1 MFKSEILIYRAP
13 ATKSNSQKQ
22 FRGTIDISGL
32 RDAVK
37 TVFFSQN
44 QFSVERSRVLQILT
58 CNLQP
63 ANYTLCVLHII
74 RYVALSYVI
83 HVIH

>member
-22 FRGTIDISGL
+22 FPGTIDISGL
-32 RDAVK
+32 RDAVM
-37 TVFFSQN
+37 TVFSQN
-44 QFSVERSRVLQILT
+44 QFSVELSRVLQILT

-63 ANYTLCVLHII
+63 ANYTLRVLHII

>member
-1 MFKSEILIYRAP
+1 MFFFLPFVVIFKSEILIYRAP

-22 FRGTIDISGL
+22 FPGTIDI
-32 RDAVK
+32 
-37 TVFFSQN
+37 SQN

-58 CNLQP
+58 CNMQP
-63 ANYTLCVLHII
+63 ANYTLRVLHII

>member
-32 RDAVK
+32 RDAVM
-37 TVFFSQN
+37 TVFFHKISLTLN
-44 QFSVERSRVLQILT
+44 VRV
-58 CNLQP
+58 
-63 ANYTLCVLHII
+63 YFKF
-74 RYVALSYVI
+74 
-83 HVIH
+83 

>member
-32 RDAVK
+32 RDAVM
-37 TVFFSQN
+37 TVFFHKISLALN
-44 QFSVERSRVLQILT
+44 VRVYFKFWPAT
-58 CNLQP
+58 CNLQITP
-63 ANYTLCVLHII
+63 SAYYTLFVM
-74 RYVALSYVI
+74 
-83 HVIH
+83 

>member
-1 MFKSEILIYRAP
+1 MIYRAP

-22 FRGTIDISGL
+22 FPGTIDISGL
-32 RDAVK
+32 RDAVM

-63 ANYTLCVLHII
+63 ANYTLRVLHII
-74 RYVALSYVI
+74 RYVALSYVTY
-83 HVIH
+83 VIH

>member
-1 MFKSEILIYRAP
+1 MIYRAP

-22 FRGTIDISGL
+22 FPGTIDISGL
-32 RDAVK
+32 RDALMA
-37 TVFFSQN
+37 VFFTK
-44 QFSVERSRVLQILT
+44 SVWRYERSRVLQILT

-63 ANYTLCVLHII
+63 ANYTLRVLHII
-74 RYVALSYVI
+74 RYVALSSVI